1 MSFESTLK
9 HPLDQFQKDAINAMD
24 LDHSVFVAAHTSSGK
39 TVIAE
44 YAYFISDGTRV
55 IYTAPLKA
63 ISNQKYKDFS
73 KKFGA
78 ENVGIITG
86 DVVKNETANLLI
98 MTNEIFRI
106 MVIKRDQRIHDVK
119 WVIFDEVHYINDP
132 SRGSVWEE
140 SIILLPDTMHCVF
153 LSATVP
159 NAVEFSKWFSK
170 LKNHP
175 VDVVST
181 KRRPIPL
188 KFHVIHDNEIKDIES
203 FDRILADSP
212 EEITKDTIKML
223 YDSKLTPC
231 IIFSC
236 NKKKIDRLA
245 QKLYKSVNI
254 LSTHES
260 KNIRRHFNDLL
271 RKCQV
276 PEDSVY
282 HQKYVEYACEGIGVH
297 HAGIVPYVK
306 EIIEILYCKG
316 IIPVLISTE
325 TVAVGF
331 NAPARAVIIDS
342 LFKYDGLN
350 NRVLKESEFIQF
362 CGRAGRRGFDEEGR
376 VFVLH
381 DPAVEKKVVSKL
393 IDGRPETLHS
403 SLRMSA
409 NLVLNC
415 IQRNLNVEDIIDD
428 SFDSSCSFVPTDE
441 DRQQVYNYNQRSTK
455 WLDVLSRPD
464 IWRHT
469 KKGYTCTL
477 DSGIT
482 GTFTE
487 ISHNGRYKVTGDDG
501 NEYSSGVVEIL
512 GPDRKPLDFKKMK
525 IKDFVSACAIAD
537 LQKIPFTDKHP
548 KYEKVME
555 YEQLKETNDHLL
567 REYYDYVHWLENEN
581 MMKDGLLTPVGEIGC
596 SITSICPVLGTKLLD
611 DTMKDVDIVMLIS
624 TFFAQLDNSSIG
636 TEFDLPYRSYTPRF
650 LNWNLVKAAKMWY
663 DGNDIPEICAE
674 LDLFEGNLVS
684 VLTQVNNTLNELIAA
699 KPDDVEKLE
708 NIQKQHFRGILKTA
722 SLYV

>member
-9 HPLDQFQKDAINAMD
+9 HPLDQFQKDAIKAMD
-24 LDHSVFVAAHTSSGK
+24 NDHSVFVAAHTSSGK

-44 YAYFISDGTRV
+44 YAYHISGETNIV
-55 IYTAPLKA
+55 YTTPLKA

-73 KKFGA
+73 SKFGA

-86 DVVKNETANLLI
+86 DVVKNETAKLLI
-98 MTNEIFRI
+98 MTTEIFRI
-106 MVIKRDQRIHDVK
+106 MVIKHDQRIQNVK
-119 WVIFDEVHYINDP
+119 WVIFDEVHYINDK

-140 SIILLPDTMHCVF
+140 SIILMPDTMRAVF

-181 KRRPIPL
+181 KKRPIPL
-188 KFHVIHDNEIKDIES
+188 KYNVIHNNEIKDIES
-203 FDRILADSP
+203 FDKILADSP

-223 YDSKLTPC
+223 YNSKLTPC

-254 LSTHES
+254 MTTYES
-260 KNIRRHFNDLL
+260 KNIKRHFNDLL
-271 RKCQV
+271 KKCQV

-282 HQKYVEYACEGIGVH
+282 HQKYLEYACEGIGVH
-297 HAGIVPYVK
+297 HAGVVPYVK

-325 TVAVGF
+325 TVAVGV
-331 NAPARAVIIDS
+331 NGPAHSVLFES
-342 LFKYDGLN
+342 LFKFDGLN
-350 NRVLKESEFIQF
+350 NRLLREHEFIQMA
-362 CGRAGRRGFDEEGR
+362 GRAGRRGFDEEGR

-381 DPAVEKKVVSKL
+381 DPAVERGMISKL
-393 IDGRPETLHS
+393 INGKPETLHS
-403 SLRMSA
+403 SLKMSA

-415 IQRNLNVEDIIDD
+415 IQRNMNIEDIIND
-428 SFDSSCSFVPTDE
+428 SFDSFCPFVPTEE
-441 DRQQVYNYNQRSTK
+441 DRSQVYNYNKHLNK
-455 WLDVLSRPD
+455 WMDILSRPD
-464 IWRHT
+464 IWRHI

-477 DSGIT
+477 NSGIT

-487 ISHNGRYKVTGDDG
+487 ISHNGRYKISGEDG

-512 GPDRKPLDFKKMK
+512 GPERKPLDFKKMK
-525 IKDFVSACAIAD
+525 IKDFVSACAIAE
-537 LQKIPFTDKHP
+537 LKKIPYVDKHP
-548 KYEKVME
+548 NYDKVME
-555 YEQLKETNDHLL
+555 YEQLKETNEHLL
-567 REYYDYVHWLENEN
+567 HEYNEYTQWLTNEN
-581 MMKDGLLTPVGEIGC
+581 MMKDGLLTPIGEIGC
-596 SITSICPVLGTKLLD
+596 SITSICPIIGTKLLD
-611 DTMKDVDIVMLIS
+611 NTLKDTDIIMIVS
-624 TFFAQLDNSSIG
+624 TFFAELDNSSIG
-636 TEFDLPYRSYTPRF
+636 TEIDLSYRSYTPRF
-650 LNWNLVKAAKMWY
+650 LNWDLVNATGIWY
-663 DGNDIPEICAE
+663 DGKDIPEICEE
-674 LDLFEGNLVS
+674 LGIFEGNLIS
-684 VLTQVNNTLNELIAA
+684 VLVQINNTLNELIAA
-699 KPDDVEKLE
+699 KPDDTEKLE